1 MKASRFPSENMS
13 EPQGQPITTTNPGQ
27 FKFPVTSSEFP
38 FPGVPLQNVC
48 KFIKLKKFYE
58 LNWYNFHII
67 FEKEAKWNAARRR
80 RRSIQPVEP
89 SGGLSATHT
98 SVFKM
103 GECVSAYLC
112 GGMQMS
118 VCGGAEG
125 RAEGSGNE

>member
-27 FKFPVTSSEFP
+27 FKFPVTSYQFRIPISR
-38 FPGVPLQNVC
+38 GPLQNVC

-103 GECVSAYLC
+103 GECECVSVWGNAN
-112 GGMQMS
+112 
-118 VCGGAEG
+118 VCVWRG
-125 RAEGSGNE
+125 RRAGRRVWK